1 MIILI
6 KSESEIGYKITLERV
21 EVEKDVELELEEI
34 GEEEFDDGGMGM
46 RDNESE
52 KFLNFL
58 NFHFLD

>member
-6 KSESEIGYKITLERV
+6 KSESEIGYKITPERV
-21 EVEKDVELELEEI
+21 EIEKSIELELEEF
-34 GEEEFDDGGMGM
+34 GREGFGDGGLGM

-58 NFHFLD
+58 NFYFLN

>member
-52 KFLNFL
+52 KFLNF
-58 NFHFLD
+58 

>member
-6 KSESEIGYKITLERV
+6 KNIGGIGYKITPERV
-21 EVEKDVELELEEI
+21 EIEKSIELELERI
-34 GEEEFDDGGMGM
+34 GEEEFDDGEMGM

-58 NFHFLD
+58 NFHFLN

>member
-6 KSESEIGYKITLERV
+6 KNENEIGYKITLGRV
-21 EVEKDVELELEEI
+21 EVEKDVELGLEGI
-34 GEEEFDDGGMGM
+34 GRGEFDDGGMGM

-58 NFHFLD
+58 NFHFLN